1 MKRNYLVAA
10 ICVAA
15 ALASGACSAS
25 VSVGEKQVPAD
36 KVAAQMSSQLAATV
50 GRAPDDVTCPEGLDA
65 EVGATVVCTLTDQ
78 GTEYEVRG
86 TGTSGDGDNVNFDV
100 PGADPP
106 NYLVCAFVNRGRLTT
121 AHSRF
126 VRDAR

>member
-1 MKRNYLVAA
+1 MKRKYLVAA

-25 VSVGEKQVPAD
+25 VSVGDKQVPAD

-65 EVGATVVCTLTDQ
+65 EVGATVVCALTDQ
-78 GTEYEVRG
+78 GTEYDV
-86 TGTSGDGDNVNFDV
+86 TGTVTSVDGDNVKFDV
-100 PGADPP
+100 QVADTP
-106 NYLVCAFVNRGRLTT
+106 N
-121 AHSRF
+121 
-126 VRDAR
+126 